1 MQLPA
6 RPDAAADLWQ
16 RTLSQVPSTF
26 GRLVYLAT
34 LRDPNSGE
42 YRHHGF
48 AAVFGWEQAGH
59 AMRES
64 HERLFGE
71 WLSYSL
77 QQQKV
82 DLELYVS
89 GLEPERRRV
98 VETWSQIEPY
108 RGIVPASTSGLEREL
123 FLADLD
129 ALLSLMRNELGVSSP
144 DPDASRRR

>member
-1 MQLPA
+1 MPA
-6 RPDAAADLWQ
+6 PDAAADLWQ
-16 RTLSQVPSTF
+16 RTLSQIPSTF
-26 GRLVYLAT
+26 GRLVYLAS

-59 AMRES
+59 AMAES
-64 HERLFGE
+64 HDRLFAE

-77 QQQKV
+77 EQQKG

-98 VETWSQIEPY
+98 VETWSLIEPY
-108 RGIVPASTSGLEREL
+108 RGVVPGAATALEREL

-129 ALLSLMRNELGVSSP
+129 ALLSLMRNELGVSLP
-144 DPDASRRR
+144 DRDASRRR

>member
-1 MQLPA
+1 MPA
-6 RPDAAADLWQ
+6 SDAAADLWQ
-16 RTLSQVPSTF
+16 RTLSQIPSTF
-26 GRLVYLAT
+26 GRLVYLAS
-34 LRDPNSGE
+34 LRDTNSGE

-48 AAVFGWEQAGH
+48 AAVFGWEQAGR
-59 AMRES
+59 AMANS
-64 HERLFGE
+64 HEGLFAE
-71 WLSYSL
+71 WLGYGL
-77 QQQKV
+77 EQQKV

-108 RGIVPASTSGLEREL
+108 RAVVPGNASALEREL

-144 DPDASRRR
+144 DRDASRRR